1 MKGLEFLNTITE
13 GLSLLDCEI
22 ATLEGLDNVRNLGH
36 LLISPANN
44 LSNLSGLEGLERVV
58 DFRINGNGSLLSLTG
73 LGLTTITGDLNIQG
87 TNIRTLGGLE
97 ALIRVQGE
105 LHLDRN
111 NDLETIGSL
120 SNLEILDGNLFIQ
133 TTAISN
139 IRALQ
144 NIEKFDGSVTIH
156 DNENLSVCEI
166 EALCDFIEEGSD
178 AIISDN
184 AENCSSP
191 EQVSMQ
197 CNLLIDNDNDGFP
210 NSVDCDDDNPEV
222 FPGAN
227 EIPNNGIDENCD
239 GEDLITSS
247 HTLGDLTINVYPNP
261 ATELVFIES
270 NLGTSLEY
278 ELIDISGK
286 TWMKGKVGS
295 QIERIEISALN
306 KGIYLLKIYDTN
318 SGGFIVD
325 RFSKL

>member
-1 MKGLEFLNTITE
+1 MLSTFLGMNSIQRIIGDFRVSNNITLTNFSGLNSLVDIEDRFVVSDNDMISNFNGLQNLEFIGDNFELTRNENLTSLEGLDNLSSIDGTLVVRSNQRLKNMKGLEFLNTITE

-133 TTAISN
+133 STAIS
-139 IRALQ
+139 L
-144 NIEKFDGSVTIH
+144 SLIH
-156 DNENLSVCEI
+156 I
-166 EALCDFIEEGSD
+166 
-178 AIISDN
+178 
-184 AENCSSP
+184 
-191 EQVSMQ
+191 
-197 CNLLIDNDNDGFP
+197 
-210 NSVDCDDDNPEV
+210 
-222 FPGAN
+222 
-227 EIPNNGIDENCD
+227 
-239 GEDLITSS
+239 
-247 HTLGDLTINVYPNP
+247 
-261 ATELVFIES
+261 
-270 NLGTSLEY
+270 
-278 ELIDISGK
+278 
-286 TWMKGKVGS
+286 
-295 QIERIEISALN
+295 
-306 KGIYLLKIYDTN
+306 
-318 SGGFIVD
+318 
-325 RFSKL
+325 